1 MKLERGV
8 RLNKRRTDVVRGL
21 VGKQWLIDIYVGLPM
36 SEVHNAEWFRVE
48 QRMEYHQAPTDKL
61 LELWLADRLAEQ
73 ARTPLPSPY
82 GSILVRWVVHFFI
95 PTVIV

>member
-82 GSILVRWVVHFFI
+82 GSILVR
-95 PTVIV
+95 